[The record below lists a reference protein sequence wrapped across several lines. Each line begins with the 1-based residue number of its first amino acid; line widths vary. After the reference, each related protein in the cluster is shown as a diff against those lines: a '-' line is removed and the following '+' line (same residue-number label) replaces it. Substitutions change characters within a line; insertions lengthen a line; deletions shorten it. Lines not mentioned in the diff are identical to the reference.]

1 MKQSLIEG
9 RMPNVYISKGLAT
22 VIDKKTDYS
31 KHKGLDEKKYI
42 SLIED
47 ALKDHGQLSRI
58 EITDILWDVLP
69 SILDDEQ
76 KKNKVYNLLKKLKKQ
91 EILDNTDKSPKA
103 QWYLVK

>member
-1 MKQSLIEG
+1 MSIFAT
-9 RMPNVYISKGLAT
+9 NVAAERQLRFEYQ
-22 VIDKKTDYS
+22 
-31 KHKGLDEKKYI
+31 I

-58 EITDILWDVLP
+58 EIADILWDILP

-91 EILDNTDKSPKA
+91 GILDNTGKSPKS

>member
-1 MKQSLIEG
+1 
-9 RMPNVYISKGLAT
+9 MPNVYISKGLA
-22 VIDKKTDYS
+22 VIIEKKSDYS
-31 KHKGLDEKKYI
+31 KNKGLDEKKYV

-76 KKNKVYNLLKKLKKQ
+76 KKNMVYNLLKKLKKQ
-91 EILDNTDKSPKA
+91 GILDNTGKSPKS